1 MQITSDANDIIG
13 DIRQLDCKLAEL
25 TGDDACGDEAR
36 KIDKL
41 LRSSL
46 NKLQKM
52 IPASQEDGI
61 LITEFALEMIERN
74 LKFGNTNCPYID
86 LIRKIIRTNC

>member
-13 DIRQLDCKLAEL
+13 DIRLLDCKLAEL

-52 IPASQEDGI
+52 IPASQEDEI
-61 LITEFALEMIERN
+61 PITEFALEMIESN
-74 LKFGNTNCPYID
+74 LTIGNMNCPYTD

>member
-1 MQITSDANDIIG
+1 MQITSDAHEIIA

-25 TGDDACGDEAR
+25 AGDNACGDEAR

-52 IPASQEDGI
+52 IPASQEDEI

-74 LKFGNTNCPYID
+74 LKFGNTNCPYTD

>member
-1 MQITSDANDIIG
+1 MQITSDANDIIRE
-13 DIRQLDCKLAEL
+13 IRQLDRKLVEL

-36 KIDKL
+36 RIDKI

-46 NKLQKM
+46 NKLQEM
-52 IPASQEDGI
+52 IPASWDDEI

-74 LKFGNTNCPYID
+74 LNLGNADCLYTD
-86 LIRKIIRTNC
+86 LIRKIIRFNC